1 MNLVLQPCRPVVLWN
16 DTISKPLLRHQL
28 VLGCQQ
34 LSASEL
40 YVLGSAAGLEPFSD
54 QGTGS
59 LGSLLVQDHL
69 MHYLTAPSMSASALN
84 QRI

>member
-59 LGSLLVQDHL
+59 LGSRVPLGHFL
-69 MHYLTAPSMSASALN
+69 YK
-84 QRI
+84 II